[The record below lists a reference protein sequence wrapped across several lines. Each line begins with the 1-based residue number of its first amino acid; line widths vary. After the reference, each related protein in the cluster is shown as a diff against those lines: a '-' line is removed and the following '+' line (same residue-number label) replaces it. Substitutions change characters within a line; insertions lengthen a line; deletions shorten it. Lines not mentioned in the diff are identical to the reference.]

1 MATLRQLRRHRD
13 LRRASGLFAT
23 TAGAVRSRIQGL
35 PGNGGTKWAVLV
47 RMTAAGM
54 DAAAYDQ
61 ASAQLAD
68 LVRKQPGFMM
78 HVAYPSPGGF
88 SVGEVWES
96 RGQFE
101 TWFNENVKP
110 NVPVVQHEVIELH
123 AVVQP

>member
-1 MATLRQLRRHRD
+1 M
-13 LRRASGLFAT
+13 
-23 TAGAVRSRIQGL
+23 
-35 PGNGGTKWAVLV
+35 AVLV

-54 DAAAYDQ
+54 DAATYDQ
-61 ASAQLAD
+61 ASAQLAG

-101 TWFNENVKP
+101 TWFSGNVKP
-110 NVPVVQHEVIELH
+110 NVPGVQHEVIELH
-123 AVVQP
+123 AVVRP

>member
-1 MATLRQLRRHRD
+1 M
-13 LRRASGLFAT
+13 
-23 TAGAVRSRIQGL
+23 
-35 PGNGGTKWAVLV
+35 AVLV
-47 RMTAAGM
+47 RMTAPGM

-61 ASAQLAD
+61 VSTQLVD
-68 LVRKQPGFMM
+68 LVKKQPGFMM
-78 HVAYPSPGGF
+78 HVAYPSPGGW

-110 NVPVVQHEVIELH
+110 NVPGIQDEVIELH

>member
-1 MATLRQLRRHRD
+1 
-13 LRRASGLFAT
+13 
-23 TAGAVRSRIQGL
+23 V
-35 PGNGGTKWAVLV
+35 
-47 RMTAAGM
+47 
-54 DAAAYDQ
+54 
-61 ASAQLAD
+61 
-68 LVRKQPGFMM
+68 QPGFMM

-110 NVPVVQHEVIELH
+110 NVPGVQYEVIELH